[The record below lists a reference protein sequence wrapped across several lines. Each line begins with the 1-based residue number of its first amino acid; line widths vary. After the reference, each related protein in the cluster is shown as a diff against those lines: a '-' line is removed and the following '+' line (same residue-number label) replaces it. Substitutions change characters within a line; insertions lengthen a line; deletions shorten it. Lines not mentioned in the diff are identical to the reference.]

1 MAEFT
6 TYTTKGQERWDNI
19 AQAAYG
25 DASKMVEIM
34 AANKDV
40 ALYDI
45 LPDGITLYIPVL
57 AQATI
62 DENLLPPWKR

>member
-19 AQAAYG
+19 AHAAYG